1 MEKGYKHMKFSAAGG
16 WFGGDW
22 YQNVRTGAKY
32 GFNAVEQLG
41 WAGLD
46 LEKAKATLEETG
58 VTSTCIVIQSV
69 KNPTY
74 NQLMAWSHGMVWKD
88 THKAF
93 IDSFCESVDTAKLLG
108 VPNIC
113 ATVGNRRS
121 DVSSEEQ
128 FDICV
133 GTLKEMAH
141 IAEEEGIMIVVEP
154 LNILVNHMGYYLVT
168 TEDAVRMIKAI
179 DSPNCKILFD
189 IYHQQISEGNVIR
202 NIKDNIDLIGH
213 FHIGDNPGRNEPG
226 TGEINYEN
234 VFRAI
239 RDTGYDRY
247 LAFECGRTVPVPE
260 LMVNMHRLVDPFN
273 VK

>member
-1 MEKGYKHMKFSAAGG
+1 
-16 WFGGDW
+16 
-22 YQNVRTGAKY
+22 
-32 GFNAVEQLG
+32 
-41 WAGLD
+41 
-46 LEKAKATLEETG
+46 
-58 VTSTCIVIQSV
+58 
-69 KNPTY
+69 
-74 NQLMAWSHGMVWKD
+74 
-88 THKAF
+88 
-93 IDSFCESVDTAKLLG
+93 
-108 VPNIC
+108 
-113 ATVGNRRS
+113 
-121 DVSSEEQ
+121 
-128 FDICV
+128 
-133 GTLKEMAH
+133 MAH

>member
-1 MEKGYKHMKFSAAGG
+1 MEKGYNIMKFSAAGG

-22 YQNVRTGAKY
+22 YHNVRTGAKY
-32 GFNAVEQLG
+32 GFGAVEQLG

-69 KNPTY
+69 KNPEY
-74 NQLMAWSHGMVWKD
+74 NQLMAWTHGMVWED
-88 THKAF
+88 TRKAF
-93 IDSFCESVDTAKLLG
+93 IESFRESVDTAKLLG

-121 DVSSEEQ
+121 DVSSEAQ

-133 GTLKEMAH
+133 ATLKEMAH

-202 NIKDNIDLIGH
+202 NIKENIDLIGH

-239 RDTGYDRY
+239 RETGYDRY

-260 LMVNMHRLVDPFN
+260 LMVNMHRLVDPFD

>member
-1 MEKGYKHMKFSAAGG
+1 MKFSAAGG

-22 YQNVRTGAKY
+22 YSNVRAAAKY
-32 GFNAVEQLG
+32 GFQAVEHLG
-41 WAGLD
+41 WDYLD
-46 LEKAKATLEETG
+46 LQKAKDVLDETG
-58 VTSTCIVIQSV
+58 MTSTCLVIQSV
-69 KNPTY
+69 NNPKNKEI
-74 NQLMAWSHGMVWKD
+74 MSWGHGMVWED
-88 THKAF
+88 SRPAF
-93 IDSFCESVDTAKLLG
+93 LESFRESVNAAKIMG

-113 ATVGNRRS
+113 ATVGNRRN
-121 DVSSEEQ
+121 DVSSDEQ

-133 GTLKEMAH
+133 TTLKQMAH

-168 TEDAVRMIKAI
+168 TEDAVRMIKAV

-202 NIKDNIDLIGH
+202 NATENIDLIGH

-226 TGEINYEN
+226 TGEIQYDN
-234 VFRAI
+234 VFKAI
-239 RDTGYDRY
+239 RDAGYTGY
-247 LAFECGRTVPVPE
+247 LAFECGRTVSIPE
-260 LMVNMHRLVDPFN
+260 LCVNMHNLIDRYD